1 MKYKIAV
8 LAGILLAGAGLFLLR
23 ITQGPQGLLR
33 SLPFL
38 CIGVGCGCFGHGMG
52 ELVSR
57 RALKKN
63 PELQKRLDIE
73 RNDERNVAIA
83 ARAKAK
89 AYDMGIFLYGALLV
103 VFALM
108 EVALPSLLLL
118 VACYLFLQGYAL
130 YYHLKIGKEM

>member
-23 ITQGPQGLLR
+23 ITQEPQGLLR

-38 CIGVGCGCFGHGMG
+38 CIGVGCGCFGHGKG

>member
-23 ITQGPQGLLR
+23 ITQEPQGLLR

-89 AYDMGIFLYGALLV
+89 AYDMGIFLYG
-103 VFALM
+103 
-108 EVALPSLLLL
+108 
-118 VACYLFLQGYAL
+118 
-130 YYHLKIGKEM
+130 

>member
-23 ITQGPQGLLR
+23 ITQEPQGLLR